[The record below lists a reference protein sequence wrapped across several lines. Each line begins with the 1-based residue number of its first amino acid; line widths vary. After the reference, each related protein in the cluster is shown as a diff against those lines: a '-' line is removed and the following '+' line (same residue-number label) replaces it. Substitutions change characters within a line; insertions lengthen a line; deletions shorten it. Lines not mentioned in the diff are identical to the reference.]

1 MKRATVTEAQPV
13 LTEVENITLKPLQRY
28 DLDAFQ

>member
-1 MKRATVTEAQPV
+1 MKRATVTEAQLV
-13 LTEVENITLKPLQRY
+13 LTEVENITLKPLQLY